1 MAKRKYKRKAKKKK
15 QISRSNLY
23 WFLLVLC
30 VLLILYFNIDK
41 IINLTKGIGN
51 SRVKV
56 NQIFQDRTVL
66 DALIHTKILL
76 GVTDNNFNHSVRDEA
91 IYVSLGIDQAEMDLN
106 YANMILSGQ
115 VEIANGKVLAGK
127 ELQNGNKQVLDIVDQ
142 DDKQAYEVTL
152 YYAKITMTR
161 SKKTQLAI
169 VVDDFGIHND
179 ALLEKFCSLDK
190 NITFAILP
198 DQKYS
203 EYVMYRAADT
213 GHESLIHIPMEP
225 ISYPQNNPGTN
236 AIYVHQTVR
245 EITRKMERFIKQLPL
260 CIGANNHMGSLVT
273 TDENVM
279 QIVLEVI
286 RDNNLF
292 FIDSR
297 TSNSS
302 IAFDVA
308 KRMMIPTFKSSLFLD
323 TPDVSQKTLKL
334 KLDQLKALAKSRD
347 KILVITHCATED
359 RYEYLKE
366 FIKRVNKLDFEIIP
380 VSKIFENNLP
390 EIM

>member
-1 MAKRKYKRKAKKKK
+1 MAKRKYKRKSKKKK
-15 QISRSNLY
+15 QFNRNRLY
-23 WFLLVLC
+23 LFLLAIF

-41 IINLTKGIGN
+41 IINLTKGISN

-56 NQIFQDRTVL
+56 NQIYQDRTVL

-76 GVTDNNFNHSVRDEA
+76 GVPDENFSHRVSDEA
-91 IYVSLGIDQAEMDLN
+91 IYVSLGIDRDEMDLN

-152 YYAKITMTR
+152 YYAKLTTTK

-198 DQKYS
+198 DQKFS
-203 EYVMYRAADT
+203 ELVMYRAADT
-213 GHESLIHIPMEP
+213 GHESMIHIPMEP
-225 ISYPQNNPGTN
+225 ISYPQNNPGKN

-245 EITRKMERFIKQLPL
+245 EITRKMKRFIKQLPL

-279 QIVLEVI
+279 QIVLQVI
-286 RDNNLF
+286 KENNLF

-308 KRMMIPTFKSSLFLD
+308 KRMMIPTFKSSIFLD
-323 TPDVSQKTLKL
+323 TPDVSQKTMKI

-347 KILVITHCATED
+347 KILVITHCATEE

-366 FIKRVNKLDFEIIP
+366 FIIRVNKLDFEIIP